1 MDMMMIKKIENTMA
15 TNKTVALMDNF
26 NRANLA
32 IKPLSP
38 PLFVKL
44 EHELSF
50 TLALKIFLPQ
60 TPFFAFSIL
69 IRTNRKLLSNCTTNK
84 RFLRI
89 LTRPNHGDD
98 HMPTAFVLINSESG
112 SENEVVEAMKKIE
125 AVKEVHRIEGVYDTI
140 AKINANTFEEI
151 KDVLTWKLRRIDK
164 IQATLTMLTV
174 EIAK

>member
-1 MDMMMIKKIENTMA
+1 
-15 TNKTVALMDNF
+15 
-26 NRANLA
+26 
-32 IKPLSP
+32 
-38 PLFVKL
+38 
-44 EHELSF
+44 
-50 TLALKIFLPQ
+50 
-60 TPFFAFSIL
+60 
-69 IRTNRKLLSNCTTNK
+69 
-84 RFLRI
+84 
-89 LTRPNHGDD
+89 
-98 HMPTAFVLINSESG
+98 MPTAFVLINSESG